1 MMLIC
6 NHTNLHIELIDSLTK
21 NILRTHAKPAMV
33 TEMSTELHGRM
44 KLCASEYIIEV
55 PSNVQ
60 PCVATLI
67 DRQCVALQLG
77 SA

>member
-1 MMLIC
+1 M
-6 NHTNLHIELIDSLTK
+6 
-21 NILRTHAKPAMV
+21 A

-44 KLCASEYIIEV
+44 KLGASEYIIEV

-60 PCVATLI
+60 PCVATLV

>member
-1 MMLIC
+1 MMIC
-6 NHTNLHIELIDSLTK
+6 DHINLHIHSTDKWLQ
-21 NILRTHAKPAMV
+21 AKK
-33 TEMSTELHGRM
+33 MSTELHGRM
-44 KLCASEYIIEV
+44 KLGASEYIIEV

>member
-1 MMLIC
+1 MMVIF
-6 NHTNLHIELIDSLTK
+6 NHINLHITFYG
-21 NILRTHAKPAMV
+21 HKPMA

-44 KLCASEYIIEV
+44 KLGASEYRIEV